1 MTSFQEMT
9 FSELLSDAEVFVDGD
24 WVESKDQD
32 PNGDVR
38 LIQLADI
45 GDGFYIDKS
54 SRFLNSETA
63 KRLKCTYLKEGDILV
78 ARMPDPLG
86 RACIF
91 PKSEMPCVTVVDVCI
106 IRPNQNKVD
115 NRWLMHT
122 INSPIMRQ
130 RINEYVTGT
139 TRQRISRGNFSKL
152 KISVPPLAEQRR
164 IASILDQADEL
175 RQKRQQTIEK
185 LDQLLQATFIDMFGD
200 PVSNPKGWDVKKL
213 ENLTT
218 KIGSG
223 STPKGG
229 DSAYKDEGISLVR
242 SLNIYDGQFSY
253 KNLAFIDQD
262 QADKLKNVILQ
273 ANDVLLNITGASV
286 ARCCLIP
293 NEVLPARV
301 NQHVSILR
309 VKDNLIPEFLEALLI
324 SKPMKLHLLKIS
336 GAGATREALTKLQLQ
351 ELEIIVPPLD
361 IQNEFLL
368 KLKSIKCLIDLNL
381 KQLNEL
387 DKLFISSQNQ
397 AFNGTL

>member
-1 MTSFQEMT
+1 MSYPLIDLGSVVDLQAGIGFPTRLQGKITGDFPFAKVGDISRNGRT
-9 FSELLSDAEVFVDGD
+9 GKPILSTVDNYID
-24 WVESKDQD
+24 QIDVESLRAKTIPKGSILFAKIGEAIKQ
-32 PNGDVR
+32 NHRVISHQSL
-38 LIQLADI
+38 LIDNNAMAAI
-45 GDGFYIDKS
+45 P
-54 SRFLNSETA
+54 SE
-63 KRLKCTYLKEGDILV
+63 
-78 ARMPDPLG
+78 
-86 RACIF
+86 
-91 PKSEMPCVTVVDVCI
+91 
-106 IRPNQNKVD
+106 KVD
-115 NRWLMHT
+115 NLYLYYFLKQVDFYRLA
-122 INSPIMRQ
+122 PA
-130 RINEYVTGT
+130 T
-139 TRQRISRGNFSKL
+139 TVPALRKSDL
-152 KISVPPLAEQRR
+152 EKIKIPLPPLAEQRR
-164 IASILDQADEL
+164 IASILDQADDL
-175 RQKRQQTIEK
+175 RQKRQQAIEK
-185 LDQLLQATFIDMFGD
+185 LDQLLQVTFIEMFGD

-286 ARCCLIP
+286 ARCCLVP

-368 KLKSIKCLIDLNL
+368 KLESIKCLIDLNS

-397 AFNGTL
+397 AFNGSL

>member
-9 FSELLSDAEVFVDGD
+9 FSELLSDAEVFIDGD

-54 SRFLNSETA
+54 SRFLNSGTA
-63 KRLKCTYLKEGDILV
+63 KRLKCTYLIEGDILV

-106 IRPNQNKVD
+106 IRPNPNKVD

-122 INSPIMRQ
+122 INSPVMRQ

-175 RQKRQQTIEK
+175 RQKRQQAIEK
-185 LDQLLQATFIDMFGD
+185 LDQLLQATFIEIFGD
-200 PVSNPKGWDVKKL
+200 PVSNPKGWVSSTL
-213 ENLTT
+213 GEQCEVGT
-218 KIGSG
+218 G
-223 STPKGG
+223 STPSRQNADYFEGNIPWVKSTEVDWGTITYTSETISEDGKNSARLKMYPKGSIILALYG
-229 DSAYKDEGISLVR
+229 QGITRGKSALLGIEATLNQACAALIAKESISNYFVFSFLR
-242 SLNIYDGQFSY
+242 FSYENLRNQARGGNQENLNLNIVKSFPIFLPPKELQKKWSKIALSIEDQ
-253 KNLAFIDQD
+253 KQNLY
-262 QADKLKNVILQ
+262 
-273 ANDVLLNITGASV
+273 
-286 ARCCLIP
+286 
-293 NEVLPARV
+293 
-301 NQHVSILR
+301 
-309 VKDNLIPEFLEALLI
+309 
-324 SKPMKLHLLKIS
+324 
-336 GAGATREALTKLQLQ
+336 
-351 ELEIIVPPLD
+351 
-361 IQNEFLL
+361 
-368 KLKSIKCLIDLNL
+368 
-381 KQLNEL
+381 KQLDMQNQ
-387 DKLFISSQNQ
+387 LFSSLQNQ
-397 AFNGTL
+397 AFNGAL

>member
-1 MTSFQEMT
+1 MGQAPSGDSYNFDGNGLALIAGAGDFGKETPEPKKYT
-9 FSELLSDAEVFVDGD
+9 TAAGKRSEEGEIILCIRAT
-24 WVESKDQD
+24 
-32 PNGDVR
+32 
-38 LIQLADI
+38 I
-45 GDGFYIDKS
+45 GDLNWSDK
-54 SRFLNSETA
+54 
-63 KRLKCTYLKEGDILV
+63 KYC
-78 ARMPDPLG
+78 LG
-86 RACIF
+86 RGVAGLF
-91 PKSEMPCVTVVDVCI
+91 GHKDKLD
-106 IRPNQNKVD
+106 QKYLWH
-115 NRWLMHT
+115 WLKN
-122 INSPIMRQ
+122 IAPLL
-130 RINEYVTGT
+130 
-139 TRQRISRGNFSKL
+139 KL
-152 KISVPPLAEQRR
+152 KGKGATFLQVTKEDICSLEIALPPLAEQRR

-175 RQKRQQTIEK
+175 RQKRQQAIEK

-387 DKLFISSQNQ
+387 DKLFISRVC
-397 AFNGTL
+397 

>member
-1 MTSFQEMT
+1 MIMTQKPFKIVHADECMDVRDGTHDSPKFIENGIPLVT
-9 FSELLSDAEVFVDGD
+9 SKNLVDGKID
-24 WVESKDQD
+24 FSTCSFISQEDHEAISKRSRVDD
-32 PNGDVR
+32 GDI
-38 LIQLADI
+38 LYAMI
-45 GDGFYIDKS
+45 GTIGNPVIVNKNIDFSIKNVALFKFNNSDVYNRYIYH
-54 SRFLNSETA
+54 FLNSELA
-63 KRLKCTYLKEGDILV
+63 KKQLDKL
-78 ARMPDPLG
+78 
-86 RACIF
+86 
-91 PKSEMPCVTVVDVCI
+91 
-106 IRPNQNKVD
+106 
-115 NRWLMHT
+115 
-122 INSPIMRQ
+122 
-130 RINEYVTGT
+130 
-139 TRQRISRGNFSKL
+139 SRGGTQKFVSLGNLRKL
-152 KISVPPLAEQRR
+152 KIPLPPLAEQRR
-164 IASILDQADEL
+164 ISSILDQADVL

-200 PVSNPKGWDVKKL
+200 PVSNPKGWEVKKL

-242 SLNIYDGQFSY
+242 SLNIYDGKFSY

-286 ARCCLIP
+286 ARCCLVP

-309 VKDNLIPEFLEALLI
+309 VKDNLMPEFLEALLI

-387 DKLFISSQNQ
+387 EKLFISSQNQ

>member
-78 ARMPDPLG
+78 ARMPNPLG

-91 PKSEMPCVTVVDVCI
+91 PKSDMPCVTVVDVCI

-122 INSPIMRQ
+122 INSPVMRQ

-175 RQKRQQTIEK
+175 RQKRQQAIEK

-200 PVSNPKGWDVKKL
+200 PVKNSRNIKETSLYEIAKIYTGKTPPSSKENMFNGEIPFITPGDLGNIITKSKRSLTL
-213 ENLTT
+213 EGGAYSQIVPIGSTLVCCIGATIG
-218 KIGSG
+218 KIGYASISCSFNQQINSITWGSQINPIFGYEMLKFYSG
-223 STPKGG
+223 LISVKGASTTLPILKKSEFEKIKVIVPEM
-229 DSAYKDEGISLVR
+229 DSQIKFEEIAKLIWQQTEIQKSA
-242 SLNIYDGQFSY
+242 LNENKS
-253 KNLAFIDQD
+253 
-262 QADKLKNVILQ
+262 
-273 ANDVLLNITGASV
+273 LLNS
-286 ARCCLIP
+286 
-293 NEVLPARV
+293 
-301 NQHVSILR
+301 
-309 VKDNLIPEFLEALLI
+309 
-324 SKPMKLHLLKIS
+324 
-336 GAGATREALTKLQLQ
+336 LQQ
-351 ELEIIVPPLD
+351 
-361 IQNEFLL
+361 
-368 KLKSIKCLIDLNL
+368 K
-381 KQLNEL
+381 
-387 DKLFISSQNQ
+387 